1 MDVETAARDVRG
13 PEVKGGREAPARTHH
28 FHAGCEGTET
38 QTPFVVVNIGK
49 ERANLAGQQA
59 GSLLSGLITGGAGA
73 SGQTDKDQS
82 ADGEEQA
89 TSRRSFQSVE

>member
-59 GSLLSGLITGGAGA
+59 GPLLSGFITGAGA
-73 SGQTDKDQS
+73 CGQTDEDQC